1 MADELSATYVRR
13 CVKVMV
19 MLQNER
25 NIVVELNG
33 FNFNNSNTFIK
44 KKETVL
50 TYFEYFHHMP
60 GF

>member
-44 KKETVL
+44 KKGNSA
-50 TYFEYFHHMP
+50 YIF
-60 GF
+60 